1 MDKRVL
7 VVDDDRLIRE
17 MTRDALVQEG
27 FRVATAAS
35 GREALSR
42 LGDEGPFDLVL
53 TDLSMRE
60 MDGLELLE
68 RIKRASPRTEVIVLT
83 GYASLESAL
92 QAMRLGAAD
101 YLRKPVS
108 APEITYGVKRTLL
121 RRRLIDE
128 NESLRGCIQAFE
140 ATRPLASC
148 LESADVMPL
157 ALDIVLRVTGLSRAV
172 ARLVDLP
179 SHAGEGIELRGFS
192 AEQAAEL
199 RARIEQGKLFEPGEL
214 LDRNGPGDG
223 EEPSGALAEL
233 DLGHRMLAFP
243 VRVEGRVVGG
253 IWIFSDAGAIQR
265 DDVERAELVVEQAEL
280 ALINAE
286 RFLQAREKAFVDDV
300 TSLYNARYLLSAL
313 DREVNR
319 ASRSE
324 NKLSVLFLDLD
335 RFKTVNDRFG
345 HLIGSRVLRELGGL
359 LQESVRAIDTVGRY
373 GGDEFTILLVD
384 TGKDGAMSVAD
395 RIRQSV
401 ADHAFGAERGLEL
414 RLTISVGVA
423 TFPLHGE
430 TRERLLDLADKA
442 MYLAKALGRNQV
454 CSADDLSQPSSRP
467 PGASGGL

>member
-42 LGDEGPFDLVL
+42 LGDEGPFDLVV

-60 MDGLELLE
+60 MDGMELLE
-68 RIKRASPRTEVIVLT
+68 RIKRASPHTEVIVLT

-140 ATRPLASC
+140 AARPLASC
-148 LESADVMPL
+148 LESGDVLPL
-157 ALDIVLRVTGLSRAV
+157 ALDIVLRVTGRSRAV

-179 SHAGEGIELRGFS
+179 SHAGEGLELRGF
-192 AEQAAEL
+192 ATERGQEL
-199 RARIEQGKLFEPGEL
+199 RALVEQQKLFDPSEL
-214 LDRNGPGDG
+214 ERSAVSRL
-223 EEPSGALAEL
+223 EETPTALAAL
-233 DLGHRMLAFP
+233 DLGEGQLLALP
-243 VRVEGRVVGG
+243 VRVEGRIAGG
-253 IWIFSDAGAIQR
+253 IWIFADGRPFAR
-265 DDVERAELVVEQAEL
+265 DDRERAELVVEQAEL
-280 ALINAE
+280 ALINSE

-319 ASRSE
+319 AARSSS
-324 NKLSVLFLDLD
+324 KLSVLFLDLD
-335 RFKTVNDRFG
+335 RFKQVNDRCG

-373 GGDEFTILLVD
+373 GGDEFTMLLVD
-384 TGKDGAMSVAD
+384 TGLEGAISVAD

-401 ADHAFGAERGLEL
+401 AEHAFGAERGLDL
-414 RLTISVGVA
+414 RLTVSVGVA

-430 TRERLLDLADKA
+430 SRERLLDLADKA

-454 CSADDLSQPSSRP
+454 CSADDLSTPSRSQ
-467 PGASGGL
+467 GGSNTAL

>member
-42 LGDEGPFDLVL
+42 LGDEGPFDLVI

-60 MDGLELLE
+60 MDGMELLE
-68 RIKRASPRTEVIVLT
+68 RVKRASPRTEVIVLT

-128 NESLRGCIQAFE
+128 NESLRSSIQAFE
-140 ATRPLASC
+140 AARPLASC
-148 LESADVMPL
+148 LETSDVLPL
-157 ALDIVLRVTGLSRAV
+157 ALDILLRVTGRTRAI

-179 SHAGEGIELRGFS
+179 SHTGEGLELRGFS
-192 AEQAAEL
+192 AERGIDL
-199 RARIEQGKLFEPGEL
+199 RALVEQGKLFDPSDLERSSVL
-214 LDRNGPGDG
+214 ALDDSAALAPLGLGDG
-223 EEPSGALAEL
+223 QLLAL
-233 DLGHRMLAFP
+233 P
-243 VRVEGRVVGG
+243 VRVEGRIAGG
-253 IWIFSDAGAIQR
+253 IWLCSDGRAFAR
-265 DDVERAELVVEQAEL
+265 DEVERAELVVEQAEL
-280 ALINAE
+280 ALINSE

-319 ASRSE
+319 AARSSS
-324 NKLSVLFLDLD
+324 KLSVLFLDLD
-335 RFKTVNDRFG
+335 RFKAVNDRFG

-384 TGKDGAMSVAD
+384 TGLEGALSVAD

-401 ADHAFGAERGLEL
+401 ADHGFGAERGLDL

-423 TFPLHGE
+423 TFPMHGE

-442 MYLAKALGRNQV
+442 MYLAKALGRNLV
-454 CSADDLSQPSSRP
+454 CSADDLSQPSRGGS
-467 PGASGGL
+467 GAGL

>member
-27 FRVATAAS
+27 FRVATAAT

-42 LGDEGPFDLVL
+42 LGDEGPFDLVI

-68 RIKRASPRTEVIVLT
+68 RVKRASPRTEVIVLT

-108 APEITYGVKRTLL
+108 APEIAYGVKRTLL

-128 NESLRGCIQAFE
+128 NQSLRGCVQAFE
-140 ATRPLASC
+140 AARPLASC
-148 LESADVMPL
+148 LESADVLPL
-157 ALDIVLRVTGLSRAV
+157 ALDIVLRVTGRGRAV
-172 ARLVDLP
+172 ARLIELP
-179 SHAGEGIELRGFS
+179 SRTGEGVEIAGFPADVVS
-192 AEQAAEL
+192 EL
-199 RARIEQGKLFEPGEL
+199 RAQIELGKLFDLGGLERSEVVSA
-214 LDRNGPGDG
+214 D
-223 EEPSGALAEL
+223 ALADSLEP
-233 DLGHRMLAFP
+233 LGLTDAHLLALP
-243 VRVEGRVVGG
+243 IRLEGRTVGG
-253 IWIFSDAGAIQR
+253 IWVFSDGRPFEPDERQ
-265 DDVERAELVVEQAEL
+265 RAELVLEQCEL
-280 ALINAE
+280 ALMNAE
-286 RFLQAREKAFVDDV
+286 RFLQAREKAFIDDV

-319 ASRSE
+319 AARSSSR
-324 NKLSVLFLDLD
+324 LSVLFLDLD

-345 HLIGSRVLRELGGL
+345 HLVGSRVLRELGVL

-384 TGKDGAMSVAD
+384 TGLDGALSVAE

-401 ADHAFGAERGLEL
+401 SEHAFGAERGLDL

-423 TFPLHGE
+423 TFPSHGDS
-430 TRERLLDLADKA
+430 RERLLDLADKA
-442 MYLAKALGRNQV
+442 MYLAKALGRNHV
-454 CSADDLSQPSSRP
+454 CSADDLSQSR
-467 PGASGGL
+467 G

>member
-42 LGDEGPFDLVL
+42 LGDEGPFDLVI

-60 MDGLELLE
+60 MDGMELLE
-68 RIKRASPRTEVIVLT
+68 RVKRASPHTEVIVLT

-140 ATRPLASC
+140 AARPLASC
-148 LESADVMPL
+148 LESGDVLPL
-157 ALDIVLRVTGLSRAV
+157 ALDIVLRVTGRTRAI

-179 SHAGEGIELRGFS
+179 SHAGEGLELRGFP
-192 AEQAAEL
+192 ADRAGEL
-199 RARIEQGKLFEPGEL
+199 RAQIEQGKLFDPSDLERTSVSAL
-214 LDRNGPGDG
+214 
-223 EEPSGALAEL
+223 EEVSGALAEL
-233 DLGHRMLAFP
+233 DLGGGQLLALP
-243 VRVEGRVVGG
+243 VRVEGRVAGG
-253 IWIFSDAGAIQR
+253 IWLFSEGRPFAR
-265 DDVERAELVVEQAEL
+265 DDLERAELVVEQAEL
-280 ALINAE
+280 ALINSE

-319 ASRSE
+319 AARSQS
-324 NKLSVLFLDLD
+324 KLSVLFLDLD
-335 RFKTVNDRFG
+335 RFKAVNDRCG
-345 HLIGSRVLRELGGL
+345 HLVGSRVLRELGGL
-359 LQESVRAIDTVGRY
+359 LQDSVRAIDTVGRY

-384 TGKDGAMSVAD
+384 TGLDGALSVAD

-401 ADHAFGAERGLEL
+401 AGHAFGAERGLDL

-423 TFPLHGE
+423 TFPLHGDS
-430 TRERLLDLADKA
+430 RERLLDLADKA
-442 MYLAKALGRNQV
+442 MYLAKALGRNLV
-454 CSADDLSQPSSRP
+454 CSANDLSQPPRP
-467 PGASGGL
+467 QGSGSGL

>member
-42 LGDEGPFDLVL
+42 LGDEGPFDLVM

-68 RIKRASPRTEVIVLT
+68 RVKRASPHTEVIVLT

-140 ATRPLASC
+140 AARPLASC
-148 LESADVMPL
+148 LESGDVLPL
-157 ALDIVLRVTGLSRAV
+157 ALDIVLRVTGRSRAI
-172 ARLVDLP
+172 ARLCDLP
-179 SHAGEGIELRGFS
+179 SHTGEGLELRGF
-192 AEQAAEL
+192 AADRANEL
-199 RARIEQGKLFEPGEL
+199 RQQIEQTKLFDPTEL
-214 LDRNGPGDG
+214 ERTVVTPLDDASP
-223 EEPSGALAEL
+223 ALAQ
-233 DLGHRMLAFP
+233 LGLGEGQILALP
-243 VRVEGRVVGG
+243 LRVEGRVIGG
-253 IWIFSDAGAIQR
+253 IWLFSDGRTFAR
-265 DDVERAELVVEQAEL
+265 DDLERAELVVEQAEL
-280 ALINAE
+280 ALINSE
-286 RFLQAREKAFVDDV
+286 RFLQAREKAFIDDV

-319 ASRSE
+319 AARSQS
-324 NKLSVLFLDLD
+324 KLSVLFLDLD
-335 RFKTVNDRFG
+335 RFKAVNDRFG

-384 TGKDGAMSVAD
+384 TGLDGALSVAD

-401 ADHAFGAERGLEL
+401 ADRSFGGERGLDL

-423 TFPLHGE
+423 TFPMHGE

-442 MYLAKALGRNQV
+442 MYLAKALGRNLV
-454 CSADDLSQPSSRP
+454 CSADDLSSPRSGP
-467 PGASGGL
+467 IGAL

>member
-68 RIKRASPRTEVIVLT
+68 RVKRASPRTEVIVLT

-108 APEITYGVKRTLL
+108 APEVTYGVRRTLL

-128 NESLRGCIQAFE
+128 NEALRGCIQAFE
-140 ATRPLASC
+140 AARPLASC
-148 LESADVMPL
+148 LETADVLPL
-157 ALDIVLRVTGLSRAV
+157 ALDIVLRLTGRERAV
-172 ARLVDLP
+172 GRL
-179 SHAGEGIELRGFS
+179 IELASKSGEAVEMVGFPADS
-192 AEQAAEL
+192 VPEL
-199 RARIEQGKLFEPGEL
+199 RAQIEAGKIFDPEDVL
-214 LDRNGPGDG
+214 RANRAGDDSW
-223 EEPSGALAEL
+223 SGALEAL
-233 DLGHRMLAFP
+233 DLADSEILALP
-243 VRVEGRVVGG
+243 IRLEGRVVGG
-253 IWIFSDAGAIQR
+253 IWVFSDGKSFSEEER
-265 DDVERAELVVEQAEL
+265 KRAELVVEQAEL

-286 RFLQAREKAFVDDV
+286 RFLQAREKAFIDDV
-300 TSLYNARYLLSAL
+300 TSLYNARYLLAAL

-319 ASRSE
+319 AARSQS
-324 NKLSVLFLDLD
+324 KLSVLFLDLD

-345 HLIGSRVLRELGGL
+345 HLIGSRTLRELGSL

-384 TGKDGAMSVAD
+384 TGLEGAMSVAE

-401 ADHAFGAERGLEL
+401 AEHSFGAERGLEL

-423 TFPLHGE
+423 TFPMHGE
-430 TRERLLDLADKA
+430 SRERLLDLADKA
-442 MYLAKALGRNQV
+442 MYLAKALGRDHV
-454 CSADDLSQPSSRP
+454 CSADDLSQPR
-467 PGASGGL
+467 GL

>member
-42 LGDEGPFDLVL
+42 LGDEGPFDLVI

-68 RIKRASPRTEVIVLT
+68 RVKRASPRTEVIVLT

-121 RRRLIDE
+121 RRRLMDE
-128 NESLRGCIQAFE
+128 NQALRGSVQAFE
-140 ATRPLASC
+140 ASRPLASC
-148 LESADVMPL
+148 LESADVLPL
-157 ALDIVLRVTGLSRAV
+157 ALDIVLRVTGRGRAV
-172 ARLVDLP
+172 ARLVELP
-179 SHAGEGIELRGFS
+179 SRTGEGVEIVGFNADVVGELREQIEL
-192 AEQAAEL
+192 
-199 RARIEQGKLFEPGEL
+199 GKLFDVGD
-214 LDRNGPGDG
+214 LDRPDGGIGDRLTPSL
-223 EEPSGALAEL
+223 EPLGLVDPHLLALPIHL
-233 DLGHRMLAFP
+233 
-243 VRVEGRVVGG
+243 EGRVVGG
-253 IWIFSDAGAIQR
+253 IWIFSDGRPFEADERQ
-265 DDVERAELVVEQAEL
+265 RAELVLEQSEL

-286 RFLQAREKAFVDDV
+286 RFLQAREKAFIDDV

-319 ASRSE
+319 AARSTSR
-324 NKLSVLFLDLD
+324 LSVLFLDLD

-345 HLIGSRVLRELGGL
+345 HLVGSRVLRELGGL

-384 TGKDGAMSVAD
+384 TGLDGAMSVAQ

-401 ADHAFGAERGLEL
+401 ADHAFGAERGLDL

-423 TFPLHGE
+423 TFPAHGD

-442 MYLAKALGRNQV
+442 MYLAKALGRDHV
-454 CSADDLSQPSSRP
+454 CSADDLSQSR
-467 PGASGGL
+467 G

>member
-68 RIKRASPRTEVIVLT
+68 RVKRASPRTEVIVLT

-108 APEITYGVKRTLL
+108 APEVTYGVRRTLL

-128 NESLRGCIQAFE
+128 NEALRGCIQAFE
-140 ATRPLASC
+140 AARPLASC
-148 LESADVMPL
+148 LETADVLPL
-157 ALDIVLRVTGLSRAV
+157 ALDIVLRLTGRERAV
-172 ARLVDLP
+172 GRLVELA
-179 SHAGEGIELRGFS
+179 SKSGETVEMVGFS
-192 AEQAAEL
+192 ADSVPEL
-199 RARIEQGKLFEPGEL
+199 RAQIEAGKLFDPEDVE
-214 LDRNGPGDG
+214 RASRAGDDSW
-223 EEPSGALAEL
+223 SGALAAL
-233 DLGHRMLAFP
+233 DIADAEILALP
-243 VRVEGRVVGG
+243 IRLEGRVVGG
-253 IWIFSDAGAIQR
+253 IWVFSDGNSFSDEER
-265 DDVERAELVVEQAEL
+265 KRAELVVEQAEL

-286 RFLQAREKAFVDDV
+286 RFLQAREKAFIDDV
-300 TSLYNARYLLSAL
+300 TSLYNARYLLAAL

-319 ASRSE
+319 AARSQS
-324 NKLSVLFLDLD
+324 KLSVLFLDLD
-335 RFKTVNDRFG
+335 RFKLVNDRFG

-384 TGKDGAMSVAD
+384 TGLEGAMSVAE

-401 ADHAFGAERGLEL
+401 AEHAFGAERGLEL

-423 TFPLHGE
+423 TFPMHGE
-430 TRERLLDLADKA
+430 SRERLLDLADKA
-442 MYLAKALGRNQV
+442 MYLAKALGRDHV
-454 CSADDLSQPSSRP
+454 CSANDLSQPR
-467 PGASGGL
+467 GL

>member
-42 LGDEGPFDLVL
+42 LGDEGPFDRVI
-53 TDLSMRE
+53 TDLSLRE
-60 MDGLELLE
+60 MDGME
-68 RIKRASPRTEVIVLT
+68 RRERVKRASPRTEVIVLT

-128 NESLRGCIQAFE
+128 NESLRSSIQAFE
-140 ATRPLASC
+140 AARPLASC
-148 LESADVMPL
+148 LESGDVLPL
-157 ALDIVLRVTGLSRAV
+157 TLDILLRVTGRTRAI

-179 SHAGEGIELRGFS
+179 SHTGEGLELRGFS
-192 AEQAAEL
+192 AERGIDL
-199 RARIEQGKLFEPGEL
+199 RALVEQGKLFDPSDLERASVSALEDASGLAPLGLGEGQL
-214 LDRNGPGDG
+214 L
-223 EEPSGALAEL
+223 AL
-233 DLGHRMLAFP
+233 P
-243 VRVEGRVVGG
+243 VRVEGRIAGG
-253 IWIFSDAGAIQR
+253 IWLCSDGRAFAR
-265 DDVERAELVVEQAEL
+265 DEVERAELVVEQAEL
-280 ALINAE
+280 ALINSE

-319 ASRSE
+319 AARSSS
-324 NKLSVLFLDLD
+324 KLSVLFLDLD
-335 RFKTVNDRFG
+335 RFKAVNDRFG
-345 HLIGSRVLRELGGL
+345 HLIGSRVLRELGAL

-384 TGKDGAMSVAD
+384 TGLEGALSVAD

-401 ADHAFGAERGLEL
+401 ADHGFGAERGLDL

-423 TFPLHGE
+423 TFPMHGE

-442 MYLAKALGRNQV
+442 MYLAKALGRNLV
-454 CSADDLSQPSSRP
+454 CSADDLSQPSR
-467 PGASGGL
+467 GSGSGSAL

>member
-17 MTRDALVQEG
+17 LTRDALVQEG

-42 LGDEGPFDLVL
+42 LTDEGPFDLVI

-68 RIKRASPRTEVIVLT
+68 RVKRASPHTEVIVLT

-140 ATRPLASC
+140 AARPLASC
-148 LESADVMPL
+148 LESADVLPL
-157 ALDIVLRVTGLSRAV
+157 ALDILLRVTGRQRAI

-179 SHAGEGIELRGFS
+179 SHAGEGLELRGFS
-192 AEQAAEL
+192 AERANEL
-199 RARIEQGKLFEPGEL
+199 RAKIEETKLFDPSEL
-214 LDRNGPGDG
+214 ERTAVSPLDDG
-223 EEPSGALAEL
+223 SAALAQ
-233 DLGHRMLAFP
+233 LGLGEGQLLALP
-243 VRVEGRVVGG
+243 VRAEGRVIGG
-253 IWIFSDAGAIQR
+253 IWLFSDGRVFAR
-265 DDVERAELVVEQAEL
+265 DDIEQATLVVEQAEL
-280 ALINAE
+280 ALINSE

-319 ASRSE
+319 AARSQS
-324 NKLSVLFLDLD
+324 KLSVLFLDLD
-335 RFKTVNDRFG
+335 RFKAVNDRFG
-345 HLIGSRVLRELGGL
+345 HLIGSRVLRELGAL

-373 GGDEFTILLVD
+373 GGDEFTVLLVD
-384 TGKDGAMSVAD
+384 TGLEGALSVAD

-401 ADHAFGAERGLEL
+401 ADHAFGAERGLDL

-423 TFPLHGE
+423 TFPMHGE
-430 TRERLLDLADKA
+430 SRERLLDLADKA
-442 MYLAKALGRNQV
+442 MYLAKALGRNMV
-454 CSADDLSQPSSRP
+454 CSADDLSQPRS
-467 PGASGGL
+467 AS

>member
-42 LGDEGPFDLVL
+42 LGDEGPFDLVV

-68 RIKRASPRTEVIVLT
+68 RVKRASPRTEVIVLT

-108 APEITYGVKRTLL
+108 APEVTYGVRRTLL

-128 NESLRGCIQAFE
+128 NEALRGCVQAFE
-140 ATRPLASC
+140 ASRPLASC
-148 LESADVMPL
+148 LETGDILPL
-157 ALDIVLRVTGLSRAV
+157 ALDIVLRTTGRERAV
-172 ARLVDLP
+172 GRLVEL
-179 SHAGEGIELRGFS
+179 SSKSGESIELVGFP
-192 AEQAAEL
+192 ADGVPEL
-199 RARIEQGKLFEPGEL
+199 RARIEAGKLFDPVDVERVRRP
-214 LDRNGPGDG
+214 
-223 EEPSGALAEL
+223 EEDSWSGALDAL
-233 DLGHRMLAFP
+233 DLADGEILALP
-243 VRVEGRVVGG
+243 IRLEGRVVGG
-253 IWIFSDAGAIQR
+253 IWVFSGGR
-265 DDVERAELVVEQAEL
+265 SFGEEERKRAELVVEQAEL

-286 RFLQAREKAFVDDV
+286 RFLQAREKAFIDDV
-300 TSLYNARYLLSAL
+300 TSLYNARYLLAAL

-319 ASRSE
+319 AARSQS
-324 NKLSVLFLDLD
+324 KLSVLFLDLD

-345 HLIGSRVLRELGGL
+345 HLIGSRVLRELGAL
-359 LQESVRAIDTVGRY
+359 LQDSVRAIDTVGRY

-384 TGKDGAMSVAD
+384 TGLEGAMSVAE

-401 ADHAFGAERGLEL
+401 AEHAFGAERGLEL

-423 TFPLHGE
+423 TFPMHGE
-430 TRERLLDLADKA
+430 SRERLLDLADKA
-442 MYLAKALGRNQV
+442 MYLAKALGRDHV
-454 CSADDLSQPSSRP
+454 CSADSLSQPRL
-467 PGASGGL
+467 G

>member
-42 LGDEGPFDLVL
+42 LGDEGPFDLVM

-68 RIKRASPRTEVIVLT
+68 RVKRASPHTEVIVLT

-140 ATRPLASC
+140 AARPLASC
-148 LESADVMPL
+148 LESGDVLPL
-157 ALDIVLRVTGLSRAV
+157 ALDIVLRVMGRTRAI
-172 ARLVDLP
+172 ARLCDLP
-179 SHAGEGIELRGFS
+179 SHAGEGLELRGF
-192 AEQAAEL
+192 AADRANEL
-199 RARIEQGKLFEPGEL
+199 RQQIEHSKLFDPTEL
-214 LDRNGPGDG
+214 ERTSVTPLDDASP
-223 EEPSGALAEL
+223 ALAQ
-233 DLGHRMLAFP
+233 LGLGEGQILALP
-243 VRVEGRVVGG
+243 VRVEGRVTGG
-253 IWIFSDAGAIQR
+253 IWLFSDGRAFAR
-265 DDVERAELVVEQAEL
+265 DDLERAELVVEQAEL
-280 ALINAE
+280 ALINSE

-319 ASRSE
+319 AARSQS
-324 NKLSVLFLDLD
+324 KLSVLFLDLD
-335 RFKTVNDRFG
+335 RFKAVNDRFG

-384 TGKDGAMSVAD
+384 TGLDGALSVAD

-401 ADHAFGAERGLEL
+401 ADRPFGAERGLDL

-423 TFPLHGE
+423 TFPMHGE

-442 MYLAKALGRNQV
+442 MYLAKALGRNLV
-454 CSADDLSQPSSRP
+454 CSADDLSSPR
-467 PGASGGL
+467 SGPIGSL

>member
-17 MTRDALVQEG
+17 MTRDALVQEA
-27 FRVATAAS
+27 FRVATAAT

-42 LGDEGPFDLVL
+42 LGDEGPFDLVI

-68 RIKRASPRTEVIVLT
+68 RVKRASPRTEVIVLT

-108 APEITYGVKRTLL
+108 PPEIAYCVKRTLL
-121 RRRLIDE
+121 RRRLMDE
-128 NESLRGCIQAFE
+128 NESLRGCVQAFE
-140 ATRPLASC
+140 AARALASC
-148 LESADVMPL
+148 LESGDVLPL
-157 ALDIVLRVTGLSRAV
+157 ALEIVLRLTGRGRAV
-172 ARLVDLP
+172 GRLIELP
-179 SHAGEGIELRGFS
+179 SRTGEGVELVGFPADS
-192 AEQAAEL
+192 LAEL
-199 RARIEQGKLFEPGEL
+199 RAEIELGKIFDPAELERPGIA
-214 LDRNGPGDG
+214 RGDALA
-223 EEPSGALAEL
+223 GALAAL
-233 DLGHRMLAFP
+233 GLADPDLLALP
-243 VRVEGRVVGG
+243 IRLEGRVVGG
-253 IWIFSDAGAIQR
+253 IWIFSDGRPFDDDERQR
-265 DDVERAELVVEQAEL
+265 GELVVEQAEL

-286 RFLQAREKAFVDDV
+286 RFLQAREKAFIDDV

-319 ASRSE
+319 AARSHSR
-324 NKLSVLFLDLD
+324 LSVLFLDLD

-345 HLIGSRVLRELGGL
+345 HLVGSRVLRELGAL

-384 TGKDGAMSVAD
+384 TGRDGALSVAD

-401 ADHAFGAERGLEL
+401 AGHTFGGERGLDL

-423 TFPLHGE
+423 TFPAHGE

-442 MYLAKALGRNQV
+442 MSLAKALGRNHV
-454 CSADDLSQPSSRP
+454 CSADDLSQ
-467 PGASGGL
+467 SGG

>member
-42 LGDEGPFDLVL
+42 LGDEGPFDVVI

-68 RIKRASPRTEVIVLT
+68 RVKRASPHTEVIVLT

-108 APEITYGVKRTLL
+108 APEVTYGVKRTLL

-140 ATRPLASC
+140 AARPLASC
-148 LESADVMPL
+148 LESGDVLPL
-157 ALDIVLRVTGLSRAV
+157 ALDIVLRVTGRTRAV
-172 ARLVDLP
+172 ARLVELP
-179 SHAGEGIELRGFS
+179 SHAGEGLELRGFP
-192 AEQAAEL
+192 ADRGGEL
-199 RARIEQGKLFEPGEL
+199 RALIEQGKLFDPSDLERAAVASVEEVSPALGSLGISDGQL
-214 LDRNGPGDG
+214 L
-223 EEPSGALAEL
+223 AL
-233 DLGHRMLAFP
+233 P
-243 VRVEGRVVGG
+243 VRVEGRVAGG
-253 IWIFSDAGAIQR
+253 IWLFSDGRPFQR
-265 DDVERAELVVEQAEL
+265 DDFERAELVVEQAEL

-300 TSLYNARYLLSAL
+300 TGLYNARYLLSAL

-319 ASRSE
+319 ASRAQS
-324 NKLSVLFLDLD
+324 KLSVLFLPPD
-335 RFKTVNDRFG
+335 RYMAFNARYCQ
-345 HLIGSRVLRELGGL
+345 LIGSRVLRELGAL

-384 TGKDGAMSVAD
+384 TGLEGARAVAD

-401 ADHAFGAERGLEL
+401 ADKGFGAERGLDL
-414 RLTISVGVA
+414 RLTISIGVA
-423 TFPLHGE
+423 TFPMHGE

-442 MYLAKALGRNQV
+442 MYLAKALGRNLV
-454 CSADDLSQPSSRP
+454 CSGDDLSQPRP
-467 PGASGGL
+467 PGSGSGL